1 MRFVRRFSC
10 LLFRSSFSGDRT
22 ACSEFF
28 YVHTLVNW
36 GVTFDNDNDNDR
48 CSLVRVCCE
57 CNVTKGVARRRNVAE
72 AIINEAN
79 DQTI

>member
-1 MRFVRRFSC
+1 M
-10 LLFRSSFSGDRT
+10 
-22 ACSEFF
+22 
-28 YVHTLVNW
+28 HTLVNW

-57 CNVTKGVARRRNVAE
+57 SNVTKGVARRRNVAE